1 MALATVLG
9 CGDSGFEGSGKPA
22 IEVDEGGRPILMNG
36 TVTVSAQ
43 VPSRIT
49 VTNTGSAP
57 LSIQG
62 IVLEATPAEAFQI
75 VSSPSPSATS
85 PLVLEVGYDHEFM
98 VIYDASKAGDG
109 RPSATIRIT
118 TNRTIAGLAEFVF
131 RAAPEASQARLL
143 AQPSVLD
150 FQVVQAGQSSTKT
163 VSLLN
168 TGSAN
173 LEISKFFLSG
183 HPGYSVHVGGAD
195 YATSAQTA
203 SSGIDLSP
211 TVTVGAGSAVT
222 VEVKYTASGAEK
234 ADGNLTFISNDPSA
248 PNGTVVQLF
257 ANVDGPCIK
266 VNPGRVDFG
275 GKLVGQQSV
284 IEVEIQSC
292 GDRALEISSITMSE
306 TDNGVFGVD
315 PTGAGAFPII
325 IEPDDSIR
333 VPVTYLP
340 VDIAALGGDGQ
351 FVRDLGKMTIGSN
364 AYLATYEVEVTGFGT
379 DGKCPQPV
387 ITCTEGDE
395 VLPQTT
401 MHCSASAST
410 ASSGSIT
417 AYQWSIRQPAGSN
430 ETIRPSATQ
439 RDIQFTA
446 NIIGSYTFVLDVW
459 DQFGTQ
465 SCSPAEYTV
474 IVTSDEAI
482 HVELIWRTPGDIT
495 ETDTGFTLGGMSVGS
510 DVDLHVLHPNAGD
523 YFDDRYDT
531 YWLNPNPNWAGSGS
545 NDDPSL
551 DRDDTDGAGPE
562 NFHLSFPE
570 FNKTYT
576 VGAHYWDDWGYG
588 NAYVTIRVY
597 IYGQLRFNWNEVL
610 LATQD
615 MWEVCEIDWPS
626 GAVRGIG
633 GNTPVIESNYPVPL
647 NAGWPF

>member
-1 MALATVLG
+1 
-9 CGDSGFEGSGKPA
+9 
-22 IEVDEGGRPILMNG
+22 
-36 TVTVSAQ
+36 
-43 VPSRIT
+43 
-49 VTNTGSAP
+49 
-57 LSIQG
+57 
-62 IVLEATPAEAFQI
+62 
-75 VSSPSPSATS
+75 
-85 PLVLEVGYDHEFM
+85 
-98 VIYDASKAGDG
+98 
-109 RPSATIRIT
+109 
-118 TNRTIAGLAEFVF
+118 
-131 RAAPEASQARLL
+131 
-143 AQPSVLD
+143 
-150 FQVVQAGQSSTKT
+150 
-163 VSLLN
+163 
-168 TGSAN
+168 
-173 LEISKFFLSG
+173 
-183 HPGYSVHVGGAD
+183 
-195 YATSAQTA
+195 
-203 SSGIDLSP
+203 
-211 TVTVGAGSAVT
+211 
-222 VEVKYTASGAEK
+222 
-234 ADGNLTFISNDPSA
+234 
-248 PNGTVVQLF
+248 
-257 ANVDGPCIK
+257 
-266 VNPGRVDFG
+266 
-275 GKLVGQQSV
+275 
-284 IEVEIQSC
+284 
-292 GDRALEISSITMSE
+292 
-306 TDNGVFGVD
+306 
-315 PTGAGAFPII
+315 
-325 IEPDDSIR
+325 
-333 VPVTYLP
+333 
-340 VDIAALGGDGQ
+340 
-351 FVRDLGKMTIGSN
+351 
-364 AYLATYEVEVTGFGT
+364 
-379 DGKCPQPV
+379 
-387 ITCTEGDE
+387 
-395 VLPQTT
+395 
-401 MHCSASAST
+401 
-410 ASSGSIT
+410 IT

-633 GNTPVIESNYPVPL
+633 GNTPVIESNYPVHL